1 MREDTSGLAK
11 QRRMEMEKPCSE
23 VERQDAI
30 WIQFEFSLNFALEIK
45 FISFL

>member
-11 QRRMEMEKPCSE
+11 QRRMEMKKPCSE

-30 WIQFEFSLNFALEIK
+30 WVQFELSSKLAIHSTYV
-45 FISFL
+45 II